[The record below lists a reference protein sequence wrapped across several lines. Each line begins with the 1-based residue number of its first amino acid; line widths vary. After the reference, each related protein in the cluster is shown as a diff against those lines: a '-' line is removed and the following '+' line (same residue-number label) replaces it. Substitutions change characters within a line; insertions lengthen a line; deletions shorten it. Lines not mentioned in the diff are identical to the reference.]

1 MDSLTEILASEIG
14 PDQAQSDWASQ
25 PKEALWAGLGSLDAG
40 MPGKIPALWLAR
52 PTLASLAT
60 THVSLYKL
68 HI

>member
-14 PDQAQSDWASQ
+14 PDQAQ
-25 PKEALWAGLGSLDAG
+25 PKEALWAGLGSLEAG

-52 PTLASLAT
+52 PTLTSLAT
-60 THVSLYKL
+60 THVSSCKL